1 MSNYVIRCMTRPELD
16 IALAWAKLEG
26 WRPGVHDA
34 EHFYATDPNGFF
46 VGLLDDRPI
55 ACISGVKYGDDF
67 GFIGFYIVKPEWRN
81 QGFGIRLWQT
91 AMNYLQGRN
100 IGLDGVIEQQPN
112 YQKSGFHIACRHVR
126 YQGTYS
132 HAEAALA
139 TGIVEI
145 DGVPFEQLL
154 DYDRRY
160 FPASRAEFLKS
171 WIRQKQGAAL
181 AAFSAESKISAYGVI
196 RACDG
201 GFRVGPLFADGYNEA
216 ARLLKALLSRIPR
229 NSEFFIDIPEPNRD
243 ALRLVADYGM
253 EAVFETARMYTQNS
267 PDLDLSGLFAVTS
280 LELG

>member
-34 EHFYATDPNGFF
+34 EHFYATDPNGFL
-46 VGLLDDRPI
+46 VGLLDGQPI
-55 ACISGVKYGDDF
+55 ACISGVKYADDF

-100 IGLDGVIEQQPN
+100 IGLDGVIEQQHN

-126 YQGTYS
+126 YQG
-132 HAEAALA
+132 ANIAKPVPL
-139 TGIVEI
+139 TGIVAM
-145 DGVPFEQLL
+145 DSVPFEHLL

-160 FPASRAEFLKS
+160 FPAPRAGFLQS
-171 WIRQKQGAAL
+171 WIQQRQGAAL
-181 AAFSAESKISAYGVI
+181 AMRVDDKITGYGVI

-201 GFRVGPLFADGYNEA
+201 GFRIGPLFADSYSA
-216 ARLLKALLSRIPR
+216 AEQLLNALLARIPQ
-229 NSEFFIDIPEPNRD
+229 NSDFFIDIPEPNRD
-243 ALRLVADYGM
+243 ALKLVAGYGM
-253 EAVFETARMYTQNS
+253 QAVFETARMYTQKN
-267 PDLDLSGLFAVTS
+267 PAIDLNGLFAVTS